1 MDASPPIPEGPDRRA
16 AIGAEISRRTGLDA
30 TTIEAFL
37 RAFYGAAREDA
48 LLGPA
53 FAGVADWEHHIATIT
68 RFWCS
73 VALMAG
79 GYHGQPL
86 RAHAHLALRPEH
98 FARWL
103 EIFERVARARLSAHG
118 AEHMLDRARR
128 IARSLEM
135 GLIPLTLPATTQGM
149 AQPAARESRRCRGA
163 APARRAYQ
171 LAWKPW
177 LPVGQEGTDA
187 P

>member
-1 MDASPPIPEGPDRRA
+1 MIPSDPYPEGPERRA
-16 AIGAEISRRTGLDA
+16 AIGAEISRHTGLDEV
-30 TTIEAFL
+30 TIEGFL
-37 RAFYGAAREDA
+37 REFYGAARADA

-53 FAGVADWEHHIATIT
+53 FAGVADWERHIETIT

-73 VALMAG
+73 VALMTG
-79 GYHGQPL
+79 GYHGQPM

-103 EIFERVARARLSAHG
+103 EIFETVARARLSAEG

-135 GLIPLTLPATTQGM
+135 GLIPMTLPAATRRM
-149 AQPAARESRRCRGA
+149 AQPGA
-163 APARRAYQ
+163 
-171 LAWKPW
+171 
-177 LPVGQEGTDA
+177 
-187 P
+187 